1 MKRVLSFTAIMAF
14 VTVFA
19 IGYNNGTLFACETDS
34 SECLTKG
41 EHFQALAAENLE
53 NVHLKVDG
61 MTCGMCAGKIKTQLD
76 KLSEVKGS
84 EINWEKG
91 TADVKVT
98 KGSNHKALENAVKT
112 AGFKVTSIA
121 CECKG

>member
-1 MKRVLSFTAIMAF
+1 MKRILSFTAIMAF
-14 VTVFA
+14 VTVLAF
-19 IGYNNGTLFACETDS
+19 GYNNGTLFACGTDS
-34 SECLTKG
+34 SECLTKA
-41 EHFQALAAENLE
+41 EHSQAMAAENLE
-53 NVHLKVDG
+53 NVHLKVSG

-76 KLSEVKGS
+76 KLSEVKDS

-98 KGSNHKALENAVKT
+98 KGSNHKALEDAVKA
-112 AGFKVTSIA
+112 AGFKVISTE